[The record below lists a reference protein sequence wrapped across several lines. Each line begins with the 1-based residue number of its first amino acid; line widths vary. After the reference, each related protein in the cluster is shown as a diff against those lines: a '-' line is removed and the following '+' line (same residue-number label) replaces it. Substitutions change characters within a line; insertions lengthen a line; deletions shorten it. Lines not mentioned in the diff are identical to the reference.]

1 TTAMSH
7 KPAPL
12 VSENAVRAAPGLAN
26 REMTV
31 YTSRKPATVPT
42 SHRVG
47 LLMLFYLTP
56 RGPSNAL
63 SASATDDCSEA
74 SPHELLSPS
83 LSRKYVSQPDPSGN
97 LLDRKSTRLNS
108 SHVAISYAVFCL
120 KKKKTYKKIPF

>member
-1 TTAMSH
+1 MSH

-83 LSRKYVSQPDPSGN
+83 LSRKYVSQPDPPGN
-97 LLDRKSTRLNS
+97 LLRSEEHTSELQSRL
-108 SHVAISYAVFCL
+108 HLVCRL
-120 KKKKTYKKIPF
+120 LLEKKKHQ

>member
-1 TTAMSH
+1 SQAAKFVPTSAAPKAIRNQNQRVRPRLPNPAHSNTTTAMSH

-56 RGPSNAL
+56 R
-63 SASATDDCSEA
+63 
-74 SPHELLSPS
+74 
-83 LSRKYVSQPDPSGN
+83 
-97 LLDRKSTRLNS
+97 DRKSTRLNS
-108 SHVAISYAVFCL
+108 SH
-120 KKKKTYKKIPF
+120 